1 MEVDRHS
8 INKFFMENNIK
19 VVNEKRGIV
28 SQRQNEF
35 FTDPSNA
42 NFVVDSRAPYNS
54 SEKIFV
60 VEMPESALQHLIM
73 LDNRFYARTNNDDR
87 TAKLMVEKERQEQV
101 LREKYPAVQSAWEQ
115 YSLMLHLSSQSD
127 KNS

>member
-1 MEVDRHS
+1 MEIDRHS

-35 FTDPSNA
+35 FTDPLNA
-42 NFVVDSRAPYNS
+42 NFVVDSRAPYNI

-73 LDNRFYARTNNDDR
+73 LDNRFYARANNDDR
-87 TAKLMVEKERQEQV
+87 TAKLMVEKERQEQI
-101 LREKYPAVQSAWEQ
+101 LREKYPAVQTAWEQ
-115 YSLMLHLSSQSD
+115 YSLMLHLSAESD
-127 KNS
+127 KTT

>member
-1 MEVDRHS
+1 MEIDRHS

-35 FTDPSNA
+35 FTDPLNA
-42 NFVVDSRAPYNS
+42 NFVVDRRASYNS

-60 VEMPESALQHLIM
+60 VEMPESSLQHLIM

-87 TAKLMVEKERQEQV
+87 VAKLMVEKERQEQV
-101 LREKYPAVQSAWEQ
+101 LREKYPAVQTTWEQ
-115 YSLMLHLSSQSD
+115 YSLMLHLSAESE
-127 KNS
+127 KTT